1 MLQGLA
7 CLFISAKNYEM
18 DPTVPSSKKFLRQLP
33 GYKPSQR
40 EIAYEEQAYF
50 GGRAAYD
57 QKFDARKNELCEQE
71 QHILNTI
78 GFDMD
83 S

>member
-1 MLQGLA
+1 MQQNVVMLQGLA

-40 EIAYEEQAYF
+40 EMAYEEQAYL
-50 GGRAAYD
+50 GRHHEVE
-57 QKFDARKNELCEQE
+57 QKFDAKKNELCE
-71 QHILNTI
+71 
-78 GFDMD
+78 
-83 S
+83 